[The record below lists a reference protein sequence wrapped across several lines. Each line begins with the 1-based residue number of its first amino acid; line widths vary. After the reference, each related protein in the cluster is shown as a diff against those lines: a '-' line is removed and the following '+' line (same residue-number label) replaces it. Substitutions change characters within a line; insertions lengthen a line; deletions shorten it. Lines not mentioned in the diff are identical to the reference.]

1 MLQIIKHFV
10 SNNFFC
16 PKNVGGDSAGI
27 TCGQA
32 DRNNNLV
39 PTNIITDIS
48 KKSELGELVEI
59 FSPGVAEE
67 KNQNDNLSASDEKPT
82 EIP

>member
-16 PKNVGGDSAGI
+16 PKQVEADTGI
-27 TCGQA
+27 TGGQA
-32 DRNNNLV
+32 DSGQKFQ
-39 PTNIITDIS
+39 PTNIITDIRG
-48 KKSELGELVEI
+48 KTELGELAVN
-59 FSPGVAEE
+59 FSPGVAEPQTE
-67 KNQNDNLSASDEKPT
+67 NDNLSASDEKPT